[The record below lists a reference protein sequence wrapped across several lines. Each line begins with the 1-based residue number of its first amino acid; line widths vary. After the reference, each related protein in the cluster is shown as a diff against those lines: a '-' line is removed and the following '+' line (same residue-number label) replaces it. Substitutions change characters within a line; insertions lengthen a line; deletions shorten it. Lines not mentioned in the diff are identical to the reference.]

1 MDGYQR
7 TIKLLDDCDRL
18 IKEIN
23 ASLKNQIKV
32 AEDELIMIKAE
43 RIANE
48 TP

>member
-23 ASLKNQIKV
+23 ASLKQQLKE
-32 AEDELIMIKAE
+32 AEDELVMIRSE
-43 RIANE
+43 RIVNE
-48 TP
+48 TS